1 MSQQVAQYPH
11 KMTDSEIVGAI
22 ERIATTATKHK
33 ILAQKQDCCNE
44 EAAIHRNCFTSS
56 QKYSFY
62 NLSAGVCIHIAL
74 RAQSADSAYPH
85 AVFELKCDNFSCLR
99 Y

>member
-44 EAAIHRNCFTSS
+44 EAAIHRNYFTSS

-62 NLSAGVCIHIAL
+62 NLSAGVCEM
-74 RAQSADSAYPH
+74 RAHRVARP
-85 AVFELKCDNFSCLR
+85 LKKNKRTVTLVYFA
-99 Y
+99 

>member
-44 EAAIHRNCFTSS
+44 EAAIHRNYFTSS

-74 RAQSADSAYPH
+74 RAQSESA
-85 AVFELKCDNFSCLR
+85 ARASSSRV
-99 Y
+99 